1 MILEFVL
8 GITDTLWNVTKH
20 FRHLARSHL
29 LLLHVHAI
37 IYKVIRWSHCEF
49 KRGLLY
55 FLNICNNVIL

>member
-29 LLLHVHAI
+29 LLLHVI
-37 IYKVIRWSHCEF
+37 IYKVMRWSHCEL
-49 KRGLLY
+49 KRDLLY
-55 FLNICNNVIL
+55 FLNICNNIIL